1 VQIVARQHDLH
12 GLFVAECVVLV
23 RVKVTHD
30 ELAVLVAELG
40 DSVLP
45 TQSHLLRYESRI
57 PQEVVYFHA
66 VDVLGACA
74 VHPAESGVGLE
85 IGHASQP
92 LPLLLNF

>member
-45 TQSHLLRYESRI
+45 
-57 PQEVVYFHA
+57 QEVVYFHA

-74 VHPAESGVGLE
+74 VHAAESGVGLE